1 MILIKNGKQNL
12 DNVMYNIIS
21 NFFILWLKVLWQP
34 VFK

>member
-21 NFFILWLKVLWQP
+21 NFFILWLKVL
-34 VFK
+34 